1 MHRQPGL
8 LWSFLRVG
16 QLGDCTWD
24 KFGRFLRFGAMQCR
38 QRVALDA
45 STVDLRAGLAVGA
58 FALRWG
64 LCLSC
69 PKHCKLACWL
79 AAALANALVLHCNEE
94 TCTRTVQLSSSSG
107 SLSFAY
113 VAAICEL
120 QCLTLNRRTRVTPGT
135 RDITQ
140 EEEAT
145 HQCHSSYPACHVSA
159 ASPLSDSRARS
170 RQSDSLVPQLA
181 SRLVLYARRRSTTPA
196 NCPSLSF
203 CPRQSPRRISSRN
216 VPSSSS
222 SSAI

>member
-1 MHRQPGL
+1 M
-8 LWSFLRVG
+8 
-16 QLGDCTWD
+16 
-24 KFGRFLRFGAMQCR
+24 
-38 QRVALDA
+38 DA

-64 LCLSC
+64 LGLSC

-107 SLSFAY
+107 SLSFAH
-113 VAAICEL
+113 VAAISEL
-120 QCLTLNRRTRVTPGT
+120 QCLTLFWRTRVSPGT

-145 HQCHSSYPACHVSA
+145 HQCHSSDPACHMSA
-159 ASPLSDSRARS
+159 ASAPSDTRTRS
-170 RQSDSLVPQLA
+170 RQSHSLVPQLA
-181 SRLVLYARRRSTTPA
+181 SRLVLYVRRRSTTPA

-203 CPRQSPRRISSRN
+203 CPRQSPRRVSARH

-222 SSAI
+222 SSAICTWPFCRVAMDPHCFVDRAH